1 MFDTLTNIPTRIARS
16 TLPGKYDTIATSKSY
31 SSSSDDIPRHL
42 RQYVDLTVAGHV
54 SKDVIMRKLTS
65 FSRHKT
71 NGPSSEMMSQRH
83 NLTLENQCA
92 YTWEVQTLRSRTNT
106 PGDDSREVEL
116 CNVKQTNKGALV
128 VPPKRNENGSL
139 GLAIKNWIR
148 LADGGTLERSNLTG
162 RAHAT
167 RSRILYQFDNAG
179 QNLVVELVRCDK
191 LSFFVAILLSSQCKL
206 CQSHQLRSR
215 CTRFQMSFT
224 VSS

>member
-1 MFDTLTNIPTRIARS
+1 MIFLDISGNMLILRS
-16 TLPGKYDTIATSKSY
+16 LDMSLKMLLWRLPLALVLNEN
-31 SSSSDDIPRHL
+31 RMNL
-42 RQYVDLTVAGHV
+42 L
-54 SKDVIMRKLTS
+54 MRKLTS